1 MAASPVASASFRY
14 LAIIF
19 GLYRYLA
26 ASKVRALG
34 IRSTPF
40 AAAYFPFAFNP
51 SLKIRILFFSHVRT
65 MKYIATPFRDHNQNK
80 NKPRN
85 EK

>member
-1 MAASPVASASFRY
+1 
-14 LAIIF
+14 
-19 GLYRYLA
+19 
-26 ASKVRALG
+26 VRTQYE
-34 IRSTPF
+34 RSELIVLLRGPRRSWRPGH
-40 AAAYFPFAFNP
+40 FPFAFNP

-65 MKYIATPFRDHNQNK
+65 MKDIATPFRDHNQNK